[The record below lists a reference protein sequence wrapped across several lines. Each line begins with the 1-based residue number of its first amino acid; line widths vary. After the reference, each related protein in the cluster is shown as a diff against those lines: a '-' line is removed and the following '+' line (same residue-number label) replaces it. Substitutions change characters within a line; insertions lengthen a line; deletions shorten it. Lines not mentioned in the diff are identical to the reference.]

1 MNAISNVSVS
11 APVVVADSITSV
23 ADHSARPVIVCGSH
37 GGVIAA
43 RFATKHHPRGVIL
56 NDAGVGMAN
65 AGIAGLDVLDSIGL
79 PGATVGH
86 ETARIGDGAD
96 MLARGVISY
105 SNARALSLGI
115 QSGLACAQAAEL
127 MAAAQPPDAVEIP
140 PGEEATRCVLEGP
153 VEIWLVDSASL
164 VIPSHA
170 GHIVITGSH
179 GGLVGGKAENAI
191 KAAVRY
197 AVFNDAGIGVD
208 RAGIGRLAALEAQG
222 IAAAA
227 VAAGS
232 ARIGDAQSTWETG
245 VISVRNAIAARYGV
259 VEGLTAGESA
269 ALVRAGTLG
278 NGGS

>member
-1 MNAISNVSVS
+1 M
-11 APVVVADSITSV
+11 
-23 ADHSARPVIVCGSH
+23 
-37 GGVIAA
+37 
-43 RFATKHHPRGVIL
+43 
-56 NDAGVGMAN
+56 
-65 AGIAGLDVLDSIGL
+65 
-79 PGATVGH
+79 
-86 ETARIGDGAD
+86 
-96 MLARGVISY
+96 
-105 SNARALSLGI
+105 
-115 QSGLACAQAAEL
+115 
-127 MAAAQPPDAVEIP
+127 
-140 PGEEATRCVLEGP
+140 LEGP